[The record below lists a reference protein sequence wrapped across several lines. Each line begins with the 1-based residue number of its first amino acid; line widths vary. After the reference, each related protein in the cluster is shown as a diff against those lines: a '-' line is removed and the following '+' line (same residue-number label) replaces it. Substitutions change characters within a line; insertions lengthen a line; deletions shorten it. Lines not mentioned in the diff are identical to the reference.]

1 MSEAARM
8 AAPAGASHREQV
20 GSVPGFAG
28 LSPVLRALLTTDG
41 TVTEALAAFY
51 GEEVGVEVLSQG
63 YRDYEGR
70 ANRELEAT
78 VGTRML
84 ERTIA
89 LVGRDSGRRYA
100 AAWSRIVPGL
110 LPPGLQEGLLAER
123 EPLGKLMLVH
133 RLETFREI
141 VACGRCAAGAAP
153 YLGPRCAAALGLA
166 PEAGTVWRTY
176 RVTSGGRPVMS
187 ITEYFPEALT

>member
-1 MSEAARM
+1 M
-8 AAPAGASHREQV
+8 AVPTGASHRERM
-20 GSVPGFAG
+20 GEVPGFAL

-41 TVTEALAAFY
+41 TVTETLAAFF

-70 ANRELEAT
+70 ANRELEAP

-89 LVGRDSGRRYA
+89 LVGATSGRRYA

-110 LPPGLQEGLLAER
+110 LPSGLQEGLLAEK
-123 EPLGKLMLVH
+123 EPLGKLMLGH
-133 RLETFREI
+133 RLETFRDI
-141 VACGRCAAGAAP
+141 VACGRCAAAEAP
-153 YLGPRCAAALGLA
+153 HLGIRCAAALGVEPA
-166 PEAGTVWRTY
+166 TGTVWRTY
-176 RVTSGGRPVMS
+176 RVHTGGRPVMS
-187 ITEYFPEALT
+187 ITEYFPEALE